1 MSQEYDNLIELYQEI
16 ILPSSIS
23 SVLYWDME
31 TNKLPKMGVDY
42 RSRQLGYLTKQQQKI
57 WTSDK
62 LREILGKVEK
72 TNLNN
77 FQKRNYNLIKRA
89 YEVKNN
95 LSENLLSEITK
106 QSSLTNEK
114 WKVAKKSNDIGV
126 VVDDFEKLF
135 NLQKKYA
142 TEISRIREIKDP
154 FSALID
160 YRDEGLNGFNVSKYF
175 NEIKPFLIKT
185 VKKKM
190 DNYDNRFNKIKK
202 LDFNKEEQKRITHLI
217 SDLFEYRY
225 SGKASRG
232 NIDEVEHPLTITCGP
247 DDVRI
252 TVKFGNVFNVIS
264 STNHELGHAIHKLNK
279 NEKWNNLPVNNFGS
293 PTQAEMISRYTENKI
308 GKSFAFNDWMLSN
321 FKNTFSSK
329 FDEITSVEYNDFINL
344 ISPSTSRMNADEVSY
359 GLHIIIRFEIESL
372 LFNEKIMIKEVSQ
385 IWNEKYE
392 KYLGVQVEN
401 DGEGILQDLHW
412 FNTYWGY
419 FHGYFMGDL
428 IGSQIHYTMENEL
441 QDWDSDLRAG
451 DLSKLLKW
459 QSKKIYSLG
468 ASYPILDHLV
478 RLTGENLNV
487 KYHKKYLE
495 NKLKL

>member
-142 TEISRIREIKDP
+142 TEISRIREIYP
-154 FSALID
+154 
-160 YRDEGLNGFNVSKYF
+160 
-175 NEIKPFLIKT
+175 
-185 VKKKM
+185 
-190 DNYDNRFNKIKK
+190 
-202 LDFNKEEQKRITHLI
+202 
-217 SDLFEYRY
+217 
-225 SGKASRG
+225 
-232 NIDEVEHPLTITCGP
+232 
-247 DDVRI
+247 
-252 TVKFGNVFNVIS
+252 
-264 STNHELGHAIHKLNK
+264 
-279 NEKWNNLPVNNFGS
+279 
-293 PTQAEMISRYTENKI
+293 
-308 GKSFAFNDWMLSN
+308 KS
-321 FKNTFSSK
+321 
-329 FDEITSVEYNDFINL
+329 
-344 ISPSTSRMNADEVSY
+344 
-359 GLHIIIRFEIESL
+359 
-372 LFNEKIMIKEVSQ
+372 
-385 IWNEKYE
+385 
-392 KYLGVQVEN
+392 
-401 DGEGILQDLHW
+401 
-412 FNTYWGY
+412 
-419 FHGYFMGDL
+419 
-428 IGSQIHYTMENEL
+428 
-441 QDWDSDLRAG
+441 
-451 DLSKLLKW
+451 
-459 QSKKIYSLG
+459 
-468 ASYPILDHLV
+468 
-478 RLTGENLNV
+478 
-487 KYHKKYLE
+487 
-495 NKLKL
+495 